1 MNLWPLGIG
10 GGGTGTG
17 GGVVQVPVSGTFSD
31 TIKEVKFLSI
41 ITDYTYGTSIIADTL
56 DIEVDSGD
64 MLTTSIADTGIGIS
78 VVDGSIGTSIEDT
91 EVSGSVNIDD
101 VTTNIKCDKEN

>member
-10 GGGTGTG
+10 GGGTGT

-31 TIKEVKFLSI
+31 TIKEVSFLSI
-41 ITDYTYGTSIIADTL
+41 ITDYMYGTSIESDSL
-56 DIEVDSGD
+56 EIEVDSGNI
-64 MLTTSIADTGIGIS
+64 LTATISDTGIEIS
-78 VVDGSIGTSIEDT
+78 VIDDTIATSIDDT